1 MNNQPHPNSLLTI
14 VNNLSTMSDHVY
26 DLSTR
31 VTRPMFIGVKI
42 LNNDEFEVTSPP
54 DWWPDAPEKHLSP
67 YTLLLAASASCF
79 SLSVFNAAESFHTL
93 FSNIEVEATGSM
105 SENDEGIWSF
115 EKIELKVKVTIDNE
129 SEKDKIGRAIE
140 MAHKTCP
147 VANTL
152 KCPTLLDSE
161 IIVA

>member
-1 MNNQPHPNSLLTI
+1 MT
-14 VNNLSTMSDHVY
+14 DHVY
-26 DLSTR
+26 NISTR

-42 LNNDEFEVTSPP
+42 QNNDEFEVTSPP

-79 SLSVFNAAESFHTL
+79 SLSTFNAAGSLHTS
-93 FSNIEVEATGSM
+93 FSNIEVESIGTM
-105 SENDEGIWSF
+105 TENDDKVWSF
-115 EKIELKVKVTIDNE
+115 EKIELAVKVTIDDE
-129 SEKDKIGRAIE
+129 SQKDKIGRAIE

-147 VANTL
+147 VANSL
-152 KCPTLLDSE
+152 NCPTLLHYE

>member
-1 MNNQPHPNSLLTI
+1 MT
-14 VNNLSTMSDHVY
+14 DHVY
-26 DLSTR
+26 NISTR
-31 VTRPMFIGVKI
+31 VIRPMFIGVKI

-79 SLSVFNAAESFHTL
+79 SLSTFNAAGSLYTS
-93 FSNIEVEATGSM
+93 FSNIEVESTGTM
-105 SENDEGIWSF
+105 TENDDRVWSF
-115 EKIELKVKVTIDNE
+115 EKIELTVKVTIDDE
-129 SEKDKIGRAIE
+129 AQKDKIGRAIE

-147 VANTL
+147 VANSL
-152 KCPTLLDSE
+152 NCPTLLHYE

>member
-1 MNNQPHPNSLLTI
+1 MT
-14 VNNLSTMSDHVY
+14 DHVY
-26 DLSTR
+26 KISTR

-42 LNNDEFEVTSPP
+42 PNNDEFEVTSPP

-79 SLSVFNAAESFHTL
+79 SLSTFKAAGSMHTS
-93 FSNIEVEATGSM
+93 FSNIEVESTGTM
-105 SENDEGIWSF
+105 TENDDRVWSF
-115 EKIELKVKVTIDNE
+115 EKIELTVKVTIDDE
-129 SEKDKIGRAIE
+129 SQKEKVGRAIE

-147 VANTL
+147 VANSL
-152 KCPTLLDSE
+152 NCPTLLQYE

>member
-1 MNNQPHPNSLLTI
+1 MT
-14 VNNLSTMSDHVY
+14 DHVY
-26 DLSTR
+26 KISTR

-42 LNNDEFEVTSPP
+42 PNNDEFEVTSPP

-79 SLSVFNAAESFHTL
+79 SLSTFKAAGSLHTS
-93 FSNIEVEATGSM
+93 FSNIEVESTGTM
-105 SENDEGIWSF
+105 TENDDRVWSF
-115 EKIELKVKVTIDNE
+115 EKIELTVKVTIDDE
-129 SEKDKIGRAIE
+129 SQKEKVGRAIE

-147 VANTL
+147 VANSL
-152 KCPTLLDSE
+152 NCPTLLHYE

>member
-1 MNNQPHPNSLLTI
+1 
-14 VNNLSTMSDHVY
+14 MSDHVY
-26 DLSTR
+26 NLSTR

-54 DWWPDAPEKHLSP
+54 DWWPDAPEKHISP

-79 SLSVFNAAESFHTL
+79 SLSVFKAAGSFHTT
-93 FSNIEVEATGSM
+93 FSNVEVESSGLMT
-105 SENDEGIWSF
+105 ENDEGIWSF
-115 EKIELKVKVTIDNE
+115 EKVELKVKVTIDDE
-129 SEKDKIGRAIE
+129 AEKSKIGRAIE

-152 KCPTLLDSE
+152 NCPTLLDYE
-161 IIVA
+161 IVVT